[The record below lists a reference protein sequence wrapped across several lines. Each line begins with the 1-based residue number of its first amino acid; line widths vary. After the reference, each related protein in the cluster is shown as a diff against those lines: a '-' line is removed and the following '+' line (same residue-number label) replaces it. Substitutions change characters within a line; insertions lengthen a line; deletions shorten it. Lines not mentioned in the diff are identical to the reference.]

1 MSSNIKINK
10 ASVRFKIY
18 EDKEL
23 SLKDFFS
30 KIFLKSSIQQ
40 DRFCDALN
48 DISLEINPGD
58 RLGIIGRNGAGKST
72 LLKLVCGIYP
82 PSKGDV
88 IVKGSIASLLELGA
102 GFHPEFTGRENLY
115 LNGAIIGFTEQQIKK
130 IESEVIRF
138 AELDTFIDM
147 PVKYYS
153 SGMYMRLAFSL
164 ATTIHPDILI
174 LDEVFAAGDIRFVE
188 KARLRMHDIV
198 DKANILLVVSHDM
211 KLISELAN
219 RVIWIE
225 SGRVHKS
232 GEPKLVIDA
241 FAKFMSNGNL

>member
-1 MSSNIKINK
+1 
-10 ASVRFKIY
+10 
-18 EDKEL
+18 
-23 SLKDFFS
+23 
-30 KIFLKSSIQQ
+30 
-40 DRFCDALN
+40 
-48 DISLEINPGD
+48 
-58 RLGIIGRNGAGKST
+58 
-72 LLKLVCGIYP
+72 
-82 PSKGDV
+82 
-88 IVKGSIASLLELGA
+88 
-102 GFHPEFTGRENLY
+102 
-115 LNGAIIGFTEQQIKK
+115 
-130 IESEVIRF
+130 
-138 AELDTFIDM
+138 
-147 PVKYYS
+147 
-153 SGMYMRLAFSL
+153 MRLEFSL